1 MDFRWAKGSWRS
13 SSKLD
18 YADYSDDLA
27 QREAMYLENGLTI
40 NAFDMGKTVG
50 TGSFGRV
57 RFATRKETGNFY
69 ALKILKKS
77 AIIKMKQVE
86 HVIQE
91 KNILK
96 ILRHPFTVNLFG
108 LFSCDRYLYLAL
120 EYVCGGE
127 FFSHLRKKGRFSN
140 HIARFFAAQITS
152 IFECCHSEDIIY
164 RDLKPENILLARDG
178 YLKLADFGFAKIVPH
193 RTYTLCGTPEYIAP
207 EILMNKGHGKPVD
220 WWTLGILIYEMVCGY
235 PPFQAENPMGI
246 YQKVLG
252 GYITFPHYFYRQC
265 KNLVKNLLNG
275 DYRMRYGCMKNG
287 ARDVTRCS
295 WFKSINWARLLEKR
309 YLSPYKPEVKS
320 AWDTSNFEM
329 YPDSTELPPAIGLAR
344 DPFRDWSMDE
354 ESPLTKEEKGGGD
367 SGHVVMT
374 ANLPPSAHRGVSHY
388 DFTVSAGP
396 ISDNRRDTGKTPTTV
411 LPLTGKESSTT
422 SSSYRQPT
430 DEMNIMKT
438 QPTTYFYD
446 HHDAYFDET
455 RILGRSASV
464 PNRMQGRQLQQV
476 GGA

>member
-1 MDFRWAKGSWRS
+1 MDFRWATGSWRKK
-13 SSKLD
+13 KLD
-18 YADYSDDLA
+18 YAEAEDVGF
-27 QREAMYLENGLTI
+27 REEMYLENGLSI
-40 NAFDMGKTVG
+40 ESFDMGKTVG

-57 RFATRKETGNFY
+57 RFVTQKETGNFY

-96 ILRHPFTVNLFG
+96 MLRHPFTVNLFG

-127 FFSHLRKKGRFSN
+127 FFSHLRKRGRFSN
-140 HIARFFAAQITS
+140 HVARFFAAQITS
-152 IFECCHSEDIIY
+152 IFECCHSQDIIY

-235 PPFQAENPMGI
+235 PPFQSETENPMGI

-252 GYITFPHYFYRQC
+252 GHITFPHYFYRQC

-275 DYRMRYGCMKNG
+275 DYRLRFGCMKNG
-287 ARDVTRCS
+287 SRDVTRCS
-295 WFKSINWARLLEKR
+295 WFKSIKWVRLLEKR
-309 YLSPYKPEVKS
+309 YISPYKPEVKS
-320 AWDTSNFEM
+320 SWDTSNFEV
-329 YPDSTELPPAIGLAR
+329 YPDSTELPPVIPPAH
-344 DPFRDWSMDE
+344 DPFQDWCMD
-354 ESPLTKEEKGGGD
+354 G
-367 SGHVVMT
+367 VV
-374 ANLPPSAHRGVSHY
+374 PPAVTRM
-388 DFTVSAGP
+388 D
-396 ISDNRRDTGKTPTTV
+396 
-411 LPLTGKESSTT
+411 
-422 SSSYRQPT
+422 SSYEGDTSTAQHPALKSSYHSPFAPQYESTR
-430 DEMNIMKT
+430 
-438 QPTTYFYD
+438 TTYFAHQDSYS
-446 HHDAYFDET
+446 HFDET
-455 RILGRSASV
+455 RIKRSASV
-464 PNRMQGRQLQQV
+464 PTNRLQV